1 MLPHLKS
8 FKEVL
13 TVVDVI
19 DVSDSDGDV
28 DAKGGLEDEEE
39 DQTQVKHL
47 HIFTVF
53 EFDNISIYI

>member
-39 DQTQVKHL
+39 DQIQV
-47 HIFTVF
+47 
-53 EFDNISIYI
+53 

>member
-19 DVSDSDGDV
+19 AVSNSDGDV

-39 DQTQVKHL
+39 DQIQV
-47 HIFTVF
+47 
-53 EFDNISIYI
+53 